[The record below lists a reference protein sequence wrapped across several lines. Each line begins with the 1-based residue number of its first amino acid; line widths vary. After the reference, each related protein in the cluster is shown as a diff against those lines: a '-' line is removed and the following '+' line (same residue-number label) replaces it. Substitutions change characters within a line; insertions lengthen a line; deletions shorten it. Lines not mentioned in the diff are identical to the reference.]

1 MVKKFFLMVLSNFLI
16 AIAVAVFIVPHGII
30 LGGATGIA
38 ILITHYFNFKL
49 STIILTVNALL
60 FLAGLFYFGRKFALA
75 TIANTVLYPLMMSL
89 LEMFLP
95 AGFITNN
102 VLLSAIFGGVLLG
115 SGAGLILRLGGS
127 SGGTDILALVL
138 SDKFHLNVSIF
149 LYMIDGVILSS
160 QLIFSNA
167 EQILLGIFTLAL
179 ITLTINKIMLL
190 GKSQIQLFIISDK
203 IEIIKQKILQE
214 SDSGITMFLIERAY
228 TERQDKGILCVIP
241 RRKLFAVSE
250 IISSTDAEAF
260 WTISEVNEVRG
271 LRFTF

>member
-1 MVKKFFLMVLSNFLI
+1 M
-16 AIAVAVFIVPHGII
+16 
-30 LGGATGIA
+30 
-38 ILITHYFNFKL
+38 ITHYFNFKL

-60 FLAGLFYFGRKFALA
+60 FLAGLFYFRRKFALA

-127 SGGTDILALVL
+127 SGGTDILA
-138 SDKFHLNVSIF
+138 
-149 LYMIDGVILSS
+149 
-160 QLIFSNA
+160 
-167 EQILLGIFTLAL
+167 LAL

-250 IISSTDAEAF
+250 IISSTDAAIIKSS
-260 WTISEVNEVRG
+260 TVGACSNALSVRNSTG
-271 LRFTF
+271 